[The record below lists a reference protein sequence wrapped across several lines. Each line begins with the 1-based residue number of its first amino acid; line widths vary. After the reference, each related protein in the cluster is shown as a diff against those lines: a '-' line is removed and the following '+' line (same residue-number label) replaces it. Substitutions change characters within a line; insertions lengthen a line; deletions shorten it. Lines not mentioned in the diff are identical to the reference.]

1 MSIMSFIVSRV
12 ALRALSIYSVHM
24 DIARPEK
31 VTTATAAVIKHL
43 MKEKN
48 RTTLQLSNS
57 TGIARATLTRR
68 QTGVTPYTVQELAY
82 IAKELNTPVSV
93 IMHQAEK
100 LATAAQA

>member
-1 MSIMSFIVSRV
+1 MSRLAPDNFSPYGVRI
-12 ALRALSIYSVHM
+12 

-48 RTTLQLSNS
+48 QTTLQLANS

-82 IAKELNTPVSV
+82 IAKELNTPVSA